1 MTQVNFKYD
10 GCAYEL
16 TASGHAG
23 YAEVGEPDIV
33 CASLSVLSFQLAKV
47 IDGLY
52 ESGKLKTEP
61 VVILNDGNVT
71 IRCVPLKKYETE
83 TSYAFDFSFAGF
95 SLLAENYPDNVKIN
109 RES

>member
-10 GCAYEL
+10 GKEYEL

-23 YAEVGEPDIV
+23 YAAVGEPDIV

-47 IDGLY
+47 ITDFY
-52 ESGKLKTEP
+52 DSGKLESEP
-61 VVILNDGNVT
+61 AVILDDGNVT
-71 IRCVPLKKYETE
+71 IRCVPLKKYKTE
-83 TSYAFDFSFAGF
+83 TAYAFEFSFAGF
-95 SLLAENYPDNVKIN
+95 SLLAENYPDNVKIK